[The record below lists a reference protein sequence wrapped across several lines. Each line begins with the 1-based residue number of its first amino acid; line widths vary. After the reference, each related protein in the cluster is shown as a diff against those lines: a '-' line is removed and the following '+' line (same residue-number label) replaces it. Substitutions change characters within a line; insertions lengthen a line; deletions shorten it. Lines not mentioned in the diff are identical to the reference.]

1 MGLMII
7 YNTIILGFIEVQ
19 CINLIN
25 TGHILEPI
33 CKFLSPKP
41 SGSRIFQPSSLVVED
56 DDSLDLL
63 SLSNLKCRVL
73 NLCLSHF
80 ATSLYCLNLINYRAV
95 FINFAEPELCDF
107 LHLGEWWSCKRI
119 PPHQR
124 GTNKKYSCTQVLG
137 VLHKNSTKMSI
148 IW

>member
-1 MGLMII
+1 M
-7 YNTIILGFIEVQ
+7 Q

-41 SGSRIFQPSSLVVED
+41 SGSRSFQPSSLVVED

-80 ATSLYCLNLINYRAV
+80 ATSLYCLTILITTKLFSLILQNQNYVTSYIWANDEAV
-95 FINFAEPELCDF
+95 RES
-107 LHLGEWWSCKRI
+107 LHIREVQTKNT
-119 PPHQR
+119 H
-124 GTNKKYSCTQVLG
+124 VL
-137 VLHKNSTKMSI
+137 KCWEFYIKIQQKSQ
-148 IW
+148 